1 MNAEKIKTQ
10 KQLINFIKS
19 LDLNQLFV
27 SEIDV
32 KFNRDKYLE
41 DAKSKGKIIEC
52 FRVVDEEFTDE
63 YLLTNVEMLSED
75 KKIEY
80 GFKDE

>member
-32 KFNRDKYLE
+32 QFNRDKYLE
-41 DAKSKGKIIEC
+41 DAKSKGKRIEC
-52 FRVVDEEFTDE
+52 FRVVGEEFTDE

-80 GFKDE
+80 GFKEK

>member
-32 KFNRDKYLE
+32 QFNRDKYLE

>member
-32 KFNRDKYLE
+32 QFNRDKYLE
-41 DAKSKGKIIEC
+41 DAKSQGKTIEC
-52 FRVVDEEFTDE
+52 FRVIGEEFTDE

-80 GFKDE
+80 GFKEE

>member
-32 KFNRDKYLE
+32 QFNRDKYLE
-41 DAKSKGKIIEC
+41 DAKSKGKTIEC
-52 FRVVDEEFTDE
+52 FRVIGEEFTDE

-80 GFKDE
+80 GFKEE